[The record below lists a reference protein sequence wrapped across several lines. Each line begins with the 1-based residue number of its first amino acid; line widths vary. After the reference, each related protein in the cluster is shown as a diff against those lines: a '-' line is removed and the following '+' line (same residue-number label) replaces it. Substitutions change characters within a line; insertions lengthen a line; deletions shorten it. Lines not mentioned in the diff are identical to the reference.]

1 MTDEPGVVPEGA
13 VRPISH
19 EQVSRLDLPH
29 AVAVRLDGAW
39 RPAWLLG
46 HDRDAGAFSFLVQRP
61 DAGGGQEPVWVN
73 DVELGE
79 IDPRYGVATA

>member
-1 MTDEPGVVPEGA
+1 
-13 VRPISH
+13 
-19 EQVSRLDLPH
+19 
-29 AVAVRLDGAW
+29 
-39 RPAWLLG
+39 LLG